1 MAGVTTVAY
10 GQSLARELP
19 EREREKNELDR
30 ERLEAINKQKSCVSY
45 GSSNKRCLG
54 KKSIRLSD

>member
-1 MAGVTTVAY
+1 MAY